1 MDRFP
6 DVKIAQLRHFVSV
19 IEHGGFKAAA
29 KAVFRSQPAL
39 SLSVKELETALGAP
53 LFEKGS
59 HATPTPFGSTFY
71 GEARKL
77 VEHYERTLSAAI
89 DVARVRGGS
98 VRLAAVPSIAH
109 EILPRAISRF
119 TARYPGIQLHV
130 EDGTAA
136 YIHERV
142 RSGAIDFGI
151 AGEPEQ
157 ESELTF
163 TPLIAD
169 VMCVVVNSGH
179 ALFRHRHV
187 EWSDLSG
194 YRMIGN
200 GTLRALPPEVREAAA
215 VQDEIFIANTTTL
228 LAAVEGGVGLTVLP
242 YLAKQ
247 RYRDA
252 LRFIPIDAPRIE
264 RTVGF
269 VELAGR
275 SLSPASDALRA
286 SFVEDVSETRFPELV
301 RRLLPDQTSVAV
313 KTDESIVFVVLK

>member
-39 SLSVKELETALGAP
+39 SLSIKELEAALGAP

-59 HATPTPFGSTFY
+59 HATPTPFGSVFY

-77 VEHYERTLSAAI
+77 VEHYERTIAAAI
-89 DVARVRGGS
+89 DVARVRGGR
-98 VRLAAVPSIAH
+98 VRVAAVPSIAH
-109 EILPRAISRF
+109 ELLPRAISRF

-136 YIHERV
+136 YIHDRV

-151 AGEPEQ
+151 AGEPEL
-157 ESELTF
+157 EAELSF

-169 VMCVVVNSGH
+169 VMCVVVNARH
-179 ALFRHRHV
+179 ALFKQRRI

-200 GTLRALPPEVREAAA
+200 GTMRALPAAVREAAA
-215 VQDEIFIANTTTL
+215 EQDEIFIANTTTL

-247 RYRDA
+247 RYRDT
-252 LRFIPIDAPRIE
+252 LRFIPLDAPRIE

-275 SLSPASDALRA
+275 SLSPAADALRA
-286 SFVEDVSETRFPELV
+286 SFVEDLDASQFPELV
-301 RRLLPDQTSVAV
+301 RRLLPDSDRV
-313 KTDESIVFVVLK
+313 S